1 MSRIIATIDYQC
13 PKSDAP
19 VAFEHLQPD
28 PPGWGYRRFLTVRG
42 KRAFE
47 LSFPCDT
54 CQFLFERLEGADE
67 PVQVARL
74 TQQLRAGLTALDAS
88 LCDLV
93 APVLPGGQYSVS
105 LLEITPDLITPFSEC
120 DYFSHEQVSLWG
132 MDPFWGL
139 PHYPKTEYY
148 RTLTRDIGD
157 KKALFEFVVPMIP
170 KNWLK
175 KDTWKAYQAQISRR
189 EKPTALAISVLDT
202 KQPADWDESSPVNQH
217 WCLAHFLLDGHHKV
231 FAASQ
236 LHRPITLLS
245 FLAVGESIAYR
256 SEIDRAIEALSE

>member
-13 PKSDAP
+13 ATRDAP
-19 VAFEHLQPD
+19 VAFEHQQPD
-28 PPGWGYRRFLTVRG
+28 PPGWGYRRFLSISG
-42 KRAFE
+42 KRAYE
-47 LSFPCDT
+47 LSYPCDT
-54 CQFLFERLEGADE
+54 CQFLFERQEGAVE
-67 PVQVARL
+67 TVPVTRL
-74 TQQLRAGLTALDAS
+74 AQQLRSGITTLDSA
-88 LCDLV
+88 LCDQV
-93 APVLPGGQYSVS
+93 APILPGGQYSVS
-105 LLEITPDLITPFSEC
+105 LLEITPELTTPFSEE
-120 DYFSHEQVSLWG
+120 DYFSHEQVLLWG

-148 RTLTRDIGD
+148 RTTSREIGD
-157 KKALFEFVVPMIP
+157 RKALFEFVVPMIP

-175 KDTWKAYQAQISRR
+175 KETWKGFQAQINRR

-202 KQPADWDESSPVNQH
+202 KQPADWDESSAINQH

-236 LHRPITLLS
+236 LHKPITLLS

-256 SEIDRAIEALSE
+256 SEIDRAIQALSS